1 MLNLKDKVINNSR
14 HIRIPLHGGPS
25 ISEFPCLTVIC
36 KKNPNITVEVE
47 KENQRAMEVASIFKG
62 MAKIIEVERESKDW
76 DDTVDCY
83 PKTNPFAHMS
93 EIFLDMS
100 AMESDDLIPYILL
113 TDEELQRAFE
123 FTSKLEKPPLF
134 INAFTGGYKNKC
146 PLAAIKMLDF
156 EKWEEILY
164 VLKNKYT
171 ILSTGFKENHYN
183 LKYTTPVYDLKIR
196 EIAAL
201 MRACGKCIMVESGM
215 FHLGVA
221 SGAFCFGIIP
231 GYGYIAA
238 DANNGTLSSN
248 YIYEDTFWKHET
260 KRVKYILKHNYK
272 DILKYL

>member
-1 MLNLKDKVINNSR
+1 
-14 HIRIPLHGGPS
+14 
-25 ISEFPCLTVIC
+25 
-36 KKNPNITVEVE
+36 
-47 KENQRAMEVASIFKG
+47 
-62 MAKIIEVERESKDW
+62 
-76 DDTVDCY
+76 
-83 PKTNPFAHMS
+83 
-93 EIFLDMS
+93 
-100 AMESDDLIPYILL
+100 
-113 TDEELQRAFE
+113 
-123 FTSKLEKPPLF
+123 
-134 INAFTGGYKNKC
+134 
-146 PLAAIKMLDF
+146 MLDF

-238 DANNGTLSSN
+238 DANNGRYPQITYMKIRFGNTKQKSQ
-248 YIYEDTFWKHET
+248 IYS
-260 KRVKYILKHNYK
+260 
-272 DILKYL
+272 